1 MPIQRSISW
10 SVIAATV
17 WVIIFTASC
26 GSSSTQN
33 RVLTSMS
40 VTPASADASNFANG
54 QVQFTATGTFTMP
67 PSPAPV
73 PFAAPYSGS
82 WLSSDSN
89 VATITQQ
96 GLAQCVSGAS
106 GSVTITGIASS
117 NSAHG
122 TQMST
127 AVRGTATLTCP

>member
-1 MPIQRSISW
+1 MTPTGSIS
-10 SVIAATV
+10 SIVIAAMGWLIV
-17 WVIIFTASC
+17 FSTAC

-40 VTPASADASNFANG
+40 VSPANADASNFANG

-73 PFAAPYSGS
+73 TFTAPYSGS

-89 VATITQQ
+89 IATISQQ

-106 GSVTITGIASS
+106 GSVTINAVASS

-127 AVRGTATLTCP
+127 AVQGTATLNCP